1 MLYIQLHSPAIGTR
15 TLENFIRRA
24 PRADRRLSGARVH
37 RRVIS
42 IWTLSNVERSYKSNR
57 AGQAEAQTGAA
68 KSLREKQN
76 GEDSIGRGGIDG
88 CIGVMTWLV
97 RSRDGW
103 KKECPE
109 MVGAVPM
116 LHAGHAGRCCIGVR
130 CWLQCRLCDAR
141 SAMSGACCVLR
152 HTAEQ
157 TDRSVRR
164 DAQDDVGLACVHAG
178 ARTKSRRGPRG
189 GQAGSR
195 MR

>member
-109 MVGAVPM
+109 MVGAVS
-116 LHAGHAGRCCIGVR
+116 RCCMLGMLGVAVLA
-130 CWLQCRLCDAR
+130 CAVGCSAG
-141 SAMSGACCVLR
+141 SAM
-152 HTAEQ
+152 
-157 TDRSVRR
+157 R
-164 DAQDDVGLACVHAG
+164 D
-178 ARTKSRRGPRG
+178 PR
-189 GQAGSR
+189 
-195 MR
+195 